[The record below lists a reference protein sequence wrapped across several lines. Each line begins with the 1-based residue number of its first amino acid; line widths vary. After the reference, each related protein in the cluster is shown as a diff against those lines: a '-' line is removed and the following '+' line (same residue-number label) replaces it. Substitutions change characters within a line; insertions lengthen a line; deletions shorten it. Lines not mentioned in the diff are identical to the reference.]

1 MLSVLSDV
9 SFSSFSLPHHSD
21 LLIIADF
28 GMSEA
33 HPNIW
38 NRDYNTFCLWFH
50 FKRCSA
56 YVIACVS
63 QTSHRRQLE
72 QQDLLLCEHL

>member
-1 MLSVLSDV
+1 MREIGPVPRCLYELHQMLSVLSDV

-38 NRDYNTFCLWFH
+38 NRDYKNIL
-50 FKRCSA
+50 
-56 YVIACVS
+56 V
-63 QTSHRRQLE
+63 Q
-72 QQDLLLCEHL
+72 